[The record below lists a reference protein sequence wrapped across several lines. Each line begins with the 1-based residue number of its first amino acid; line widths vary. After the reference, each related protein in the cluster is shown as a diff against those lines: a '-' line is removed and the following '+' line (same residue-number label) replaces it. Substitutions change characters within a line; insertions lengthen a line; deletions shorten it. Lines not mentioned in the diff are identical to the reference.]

1 MGGKRR
7 YHYCKCNWC
16 RKMSIVCML
25 VSLWTDSKIQF
36 IQESSIRINNFFVMQ
51 VLSCSEIYFNIRYC
65 MQILFWLHFVM
76 VMALQTYIKQ
86 KTDLISNF
94 LKSELIKAVIQNLN
108 QESFLIRTLT
118 LRTAST
124 ILRERYF
131 VQNTTNFG
139 ICI

>member
-1 MGGKRR
+1 
-7 YHYCKCNWC
+7 
-16 RKMSIVCML
+16 
-25 VSLWTDSKIQF
+25 
-36 IQESSIRINNFFVMQ
+36 
-51 VLSCSEIYFNIRYC
+51 

-118 LRTAST
+118 P
-124 ILRERYF
+124 
-131 VQNTTNFG
+131 
-139 ICI
+139 

>member
-1 MGGKRR
+1 
-7 YHYCKCNWC
+7 
-16 RKMSIVCML
+16 
-25 VSLWTDSKIQF
+25 
-36 IQESSIRINNFFVMQ
+36 
-51 VLSCSEIYFNIRYC
+51 

-94 LKSELIKAVIQNLN
+94 LKLELIKAVIQNLN

-118 LRTAST
+118 PRTAST

-131 VQNTTNFG
+131 V
-139 ICI
+139 

>member
-1 MGGKRR
+1 
-7 YHYCKCNWC
+7 
-16 RKMSIVCML
+16 
-25 VSLWTDSKIQF
+25 
-36 IQESSIRINNFFVMQ
+36 
-51 VLSCSEIYFNIRYC
+51 

-118 LRTAST
+118 PRTAMYCIY
-124 ILRERYF
+124 ILVLLKLTCKKERKDI
-131 VQNTTNFG
+131 VNFYRNVA
-139 ICI
+139 